1 MLAPGHRLG
10 PYEVVALIGQGGM
23 GEVYSATDTNL
34 KRIVAIKVLPAVV
47 AADGE
52 RLARFQREA
61 EVLAALNHPNIAS
74 IYGLERSGAT
84 TGLVMELVAGPTLA
98 DRIGNGPIPIDEAVT
113 IATQITDALRAA
125 HERNIIHR
133 DLKPANVKVREDGTV
148 KVLDFGLAKAVE
160 PAAGP
165 DVDAATITSP
175 AMTARGVILG
185 TAAYMSPEQA
195 RGRAVDRR
203 TDIWAFGCVLYEM
216 LTARRAFDGEDVTQ
230 TLASVLKSEPDW
242 SRLSPSTPASIRRLL
257 RRSLDKD
264 PRRRTA
270 DLADARLELD
280 DAGDDGRQAPDQPT
294 GSRFPRRERW
304 WAAATAVAVLV
315 AGAMAAVAVRKVGP
329 AARLVRFEYYA
340 PAGEMIDLG
349 EPLSPDG
356 RTVAFVTISQGV
368 SRIRVRPLDSDDSR
382 VLAGT
387 EGATRP
393 FWSPDSKYIAYFV
406 KGDLKKVAIGGGAP
420 VHLATGP
427 FRDGDWSSEGV
438 ILVGGQRDR
447 PLLRVPDFG
456 GSPTPETRLDS
467 GDISHD
473 YPEFLP
479 GGRHYLYLARDRVSA
494 TRRAYIG
501 TLGST
506 ERRLIDGIT
515 RGVRYSET
523 GHLLAIDGDTLM
535 ALPFDLER
543 LELKKPTGE
552 PFPVVSELAG
562 GAVPVFSTSANGSLA
577 FIREFSAET
586 ELIWHAPDGTRGG
599 VAGQA
604 GVYRAPQLSPNE
616 RSVGFGRNGD
626 GWVLDLERGVPS
638 KVTSGPADDGTP
650 VWSPDGLKV
659 AFASNRNG
667 GFGLYERTVGAVGAD
682 RLLRKF
688 SGRGEPTDWSRDGH
702 YIAYIDSGV
711 LWALSLDSGEPVRV
725 TTTPV
730 SDGQFSPDG
739 GLIAYVSQEST
750 GVSRDG
756 EGDVFVQSFLRP
768 DIRQQVSTGGGALPR
783 WSHNGKELFYV
794 AGGLLHSVSVTLRGA
809 DLALSPSKPLF
820 QVPLGP
826 TRGRYSVAKDGRFL
840 VQVPLSPRA
849 VSVIE
854 NWIGLKRPAPGR

>member
-1 MLAPGHRLG
+1 MLAPGNRLG

-47 AADGE
+47 AADGD

-74 IYGLERSGAT
+74 IYGLERSGAI
-84 TGLVMELVAGPTLA
+84 TGLVMELVEGPTLA
-98 DRIGNGPIPIDEAVT
+98 DRIKSGPIPIDEAVT
-113 IATQITDALRAA
+113 IATQIADALRAA
-125 HERNIIHR
+125 HERSIIHR
-133 DLKPANVKVREDGTV
+133 DLKPANVKVRDDGTV
-148 KVLDFGLAKAVE
+148 KVLDFGLAKALE

-165 DVDAATITSP
+165 DLDAPTITSP

-195 RGRAVDRR
+195 RGRAVDRQ

-216 LTARRAFDGEDVTQ
+216 LTARRPFDGDDVTE
-230 TLASVLKSEPDW
+230 TLANVLKVEPDW
-242 SRLSPSTPASIRRLL
+242 RRLSPSTPPSLLRLL

-280 DAGDDGRQAPDQPT
+280 DARAERRQAPDQPAR
-294 GSRFPRRERW
+294 SRFPRRERW
-304 WAAATAVAVLV
+304 WAVATAIAVLV
-315 AGAMAAVAVRKVGP
+315 AGAMAAVAFRKVERD
-329 AARLVRFEYYA
+329 ARPVRFEYSP

-368 SRIRVRPLDSDDSR
+368 SRIRVRSLDSDDSR

-393 FWSPDSKYIAYFV
+393 FWSPDSQYIAYFV

-427 FRDGDWSSEGV
+427 FRDGDWSAGGV
-438 ILVGGQRDR
+438 ILVGGQFGR
-447 PLLRVPDFG
+447 PLLRVPDVG
-456 GSPTPETRLDS
+456 GSPTPETLLDT

-479 GGRHYLYLARDRVSA
+479 GGRHYLYLARDKVTLR
-494 TRRAYIG
+494 RRAYIG

-506 ERRLIDGIT
+506 ERRIIAGIT
-515 RGVRYSET
+515 SGVRYSET
-523 GHLLAIDGDTLM
+523 GHLLSIANDILM
-535 ALPFDLER
+535 AQPFDLDR
-543 LELKKPTGE
+543 LQPTGE
-552 PFPVVSELAG
+552 RFPVVSELAG
-562 GAVPVFSTSANGSLA
+562 TSVPVFSTSANGSLA
-577 FIREFSAET
+577 FIREYSAET
-586 ELIWHAPDGTRGG
+586 ELIWCARDGTRGG
-599 VAGQA
+599 VAGPA
-604 GVYRAPQLSPNE
+604 EVYGAPRLSPNG
-616 RSVGFGRNGD
+616 RSVVFGRSG
-626 GWVLDLERGVPS
+626 GAWVLDLKRGVPS
-638 KVTSGPADDGTP
+638 KITSDPATGATP

-667 GFGLYERTVGAVGAD
+667 GFGLYASTVGAVGAEQ
-682 RLLRKF
+682 LLRKF
-688 SGRGEPTDWSRDGH
+688 SAEVVLTDWSRGNF
-702 YIAYIDSGV
+702 IAYTDSGD

-725 TTTPV
+725 TTTSV
-730 SDGQFSPDG
+730 LESDGQFSPNG
-739 GLIAYVSQEST
+739 GWIAYVSQEPT
-750 GVSRDG
+750 GVTRLG
-756 EGDVFVQSFLRP
+756 EGDVFVQSFPRP
-768 DIRQQVSTGGGALPR
+768 GHKLQVSTGGGALPR
-783 WSHNGKELFYV
+783 WSHDGKELFYV
-794 AGGLLHSVSVTLRGA
+794 APGGQLVAVSVALRGA
-809 DLALSPSKPLF
+809 SLALGPATPLF
-820 QVPLGP
+820 QVPLDP
-826 TRGRYSVAKDGRFL
+826 TRSRYSVADGGRFL

-849 VSVIE
+849 VAVIE
-854 NWIGLKRPAPGR
+854 NWTALKRPAPVR

>member
-23 GEVYSATDTNL
+23 GEVYSAADTNL

-74 IYGLERSGAT
+74 IYGLERSGAS
-84 TGLVMELVAGPTLA
+84 TGLVMELIEGPTLA
-98 DRIGNGPIPIDEAVT
+98 DRIAGGPIPIDEAVT
-113 IATQITDALRAA
+113 IATQIADALRAA

-148 KVLDFGLAKAVE
+148 KVLDFGLAKALE

-165 DVDAATITSP
+165 DVDAPTITSP

-216 LTARRAFDGEDVTQ
+216 LTARRLFDGDDVTE
-230 TLASVLKSEPDW
+230 TLAHVLKAEPDW
-242 SRLSPSTPASIRRLL
+242 GRLPASTPASLRRLL

-280 DAGDDGRQAPDQPT
+280 DARDERRQAPDQPA

-304 WAAATAVAVLV
+304 WAAAAAVAVLV
-315 AGAMAAVAVRKVGP
+315 AGAMAAVAFRKVERD
-329 AARLVRFEYYA
+329 ARLVRFEIDA

-356 RTVAFVTISQGV
+356 RTVAFVTFSQGV
-368 SRIRVRPLDSDDSR
+368 SRIRVRSLDSVDSR

-393 FWSPDSKYIAYFV
+393 FWSPDSQYIAYFV

-438 ILVGGQRDR
+438 ILVGGQRGR
-447 PLLRVPDFG
+447 PLLRVPDVG
-456 GSPTPETRLDS
+456 GSATPETVLDS
-467 GDISHD
+467 GDLSHD

-479 GGRHYLYLARDRVSA
+479 GGRHYLYLARDRVSPR
-494 TRRAYIG
+494 RRAYIG

-506 ERRLIDGIT
+506 ERRPIAGIT
-515 RGVRYSET
+515 SGVRYAET
-523 GHLLAIDGDTLM
+523 GHLLSIAGDTLM
-535 ALPFDLER
+535 AQPFDLER
-543 LELKKPTGE
+543 LEPIGE
-552 PFPVVSELAG
+552 GFPVVSELAG
-562 GAVPVFSTSANGSLA
+562 SSVPVFSTSSNGSLA
-577 FIREFSAET
+577 FILEYSAET
-586 ELIWHAPDGTRGG
+586 ELIWYARDGTRGG
-599 VAGQA
+599 VAGKA
-604 GVYRAPQLSPNE
+604 EAYGVPRLLPRS
-616 RSVGFGRNGD
+616 RSVVFGRRGD
-626 GWVLDLERGVPS
+626 VWVLDLDRGVPS
-638 KVTSGPADDGTP
+638 KVTSDPAGDSTP

-667 GFGLYERTVGAVGAD
+667 GFGLYASTVGAVGAAQ
-682 RLLRKF
+682 LLREF
-688 SGRGEPTDWSRDGH
+688 SVDVVPTDWSRDN
-702 YIAYIDSGV
+702 YVAYIDSGD
-711 LWALSLDSGEPVRV
+711 LWALSLDAGEPVRV

-730 SDGQFSPDG
+730 LQESEGQFSPDG
-739 GLIAYVSQEST
+739 GLIAYVSQEAT
-750 GVSRDG
+750 GVSRNG
-756 EGDVFVQSFLRP
+756 EGDVFVQSFPRP
-768 DIRQQVSTGGGALPR
+768 GNRLQVSTGGGALPR
-783 WSHNGKELFYV
+783 WSRNGKELFYV
-794 AGGLLHSVSVTLRGA
+794 APGGQLVVVSVALRGA
-809 DLALSPSKPLF
+809 SLALGAATPLF
-820 QVPLGP
+820 QLPLDP
-826 TRGRYSVAKDGRFL
+826 TRGRYSVADDGRFL

-854 NWIGLKRPAPGR
+854 NWTVLKRPAPGR